1 MRPVTYDRQ
10 RRAQLLLAL
19 EREKDENRSAA
30 ASELCEMASAAEDR
44 ADFAADIPR
53 LLGDA
58 LIPVRRCGLALAATV
73 LPVAEALPLLAQH
86 LSDPSGEI
94 RTEAAG
100 RLADLGVPEVRA
112 MLASVLEDP
121 IFAVRFE
128 AARGMA
134 ALRHPSGLP
143 TLVDALDKGDY
154 RFRALGAL
162 GELADPQALPAVK
175 ALFKKWLLPSFERT
189 QAAGVLARLGD
200 PDGSRHLLKVAAGRW
215 STDRAMALEMCG
227 EIRVPGAF
235 EALERAVR
243 ASADPCRGAA
253 ARGLGR
259 LGEPRALPVLVS
271 LLQESTAPEDFRLD
285 AAEGLCRL
293 GSPEAR
299 REAEAALA
307 GFGADARRELEGMLR
322 ELPTP

>member
-1 MRPVTYDRQ
+1 VTYDRQ

-19 EREKDENRSAA
+19 ERGKKDDDRAAA
-30 ASELCEMASAAEDR
+30 ASELCEMAAASDDR

-53 LLGDA
+53 LLADA

-73 LPVAEALPLLAQH
+73 LPSAEALPLLSER
-86 LSDPSGEI
+86 LGDPSGEI

-112 MLASVLEDP
+112 GLASVMEDP

-134 ALRHPSGLP
+134 SLRHPSGLA
-143 TLVDALDKGDY
+143 TLIDALGRGDF

-162 GELADPQALPAVK
+162 AELGDSKALPAVK
-175 ALFKKWLLPSFERT
+175 ALFKKWLLPPFERT

-200 PDGSRHLLKVAAGRW
+200 PDGSNHLLKVAGGRW

-235 EALERAVR
+235 ETLERTVR
-243 ASADPCRGAA
+243 APADPCRGAA

-259 LGEPRALPVLVS
+259 LGEARGLPVLVA
-271 LLQESTAPEDFRLD
+271 LLQETAAPEDFRLD

-299 REAEAALA
+299 REAEAALPA
-307 GFGADARRELEGMLR
+307 FGAEARKELEGMLEQMR
-322 ELPTP
+322 AT

>member
-1 MRPVTYDRQ
+1 MTHDRQ

-19 EREKDENRSAA
+19 ERGKRDEERAAA
-30 ASELCEMASAAEDR
+30 ASELCEMAAAVEDR

-53 LLGDA
+53 LLADP

-73 LPVAEALPLLAQH
+73 LSASEAIPLLSER
-86 LSDPSGEI
+86 LRDPSGEI

-100 RLADLGVPEVRA
+100 RLADLSVAEVRA
-112 MLASVLEDP
+112 PLASVLEDP

-134 ALRHPSGLP
+134 SLRHPSGLS
-143 TLVDALDKGDY
+143 TLVEALSKGDY

-162 GELADPQALPAVK
+162 AELGDPQALPAVK
-175 ALFKKWLLPSFERT
+175 ALFKKWLLPAFERT

-200 PDGSRHLLKVAAGRW
+200 EEGSRHLLKVAAGRW

-235 EALERAVR
+235 EALERTVR

-259 LGEPRALPVLVS
+259 LGEARAVPALVA
-271 LLQESTAPEDFRLD
+271 LLQESSAPEDFRLD

-299 REAEAALA
+299 REAEAALPR
-307 GFGADARRELEGMLR
+307 FGADARRELEGLLR
-322 ELPTP
+322 ELTTP